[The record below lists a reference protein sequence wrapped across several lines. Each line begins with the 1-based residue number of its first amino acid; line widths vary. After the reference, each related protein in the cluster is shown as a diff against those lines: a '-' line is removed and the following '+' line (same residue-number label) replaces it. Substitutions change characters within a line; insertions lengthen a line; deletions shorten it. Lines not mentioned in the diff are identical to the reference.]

1 VFVLETKSTVFVGQY
16 LASGQAARRLAPRW
30 AGGFARS
37 RFRVILSWT
46 CRILDALSAAETETC
61 MDIKGPLKVGVVEPS
76 PEGNYE
82 LHIDFTEAFKAA
94 DLSAQDA
101 QFRAYIAELGRAL
114 KGDIDGRNA
123 QGILLVQQIC
133 EQLQPH
139 IATGDIALG
148 ETLVIEVQRTPG
160 VNLVDLLHG

>member
-1 VFVLETKSTVFVGQY
+1 
-16 LASGQAARRLAPRW
+16 
-30 AGGFARS
+30 
-37 RFRVILSWT
+37 
-46 CRILDALSAAETETC
+46 

-82 LHIDFTEAFKAA
+82 LHIDFTEAFRAA
-94 DLSAQDA
+94 DLAVQDT

-114 KGDIDGRNA
+114 KGDIDARNA
-123 QGILLVQQIC
+123 QGMLLVQQIC